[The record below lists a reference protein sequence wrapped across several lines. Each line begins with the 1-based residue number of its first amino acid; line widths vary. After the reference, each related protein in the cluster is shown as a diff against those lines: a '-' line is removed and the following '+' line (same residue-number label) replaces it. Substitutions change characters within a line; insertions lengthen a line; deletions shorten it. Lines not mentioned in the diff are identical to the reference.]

1 MGDGPS
7 YESEPEPVRETVPPV
22 IPNQR
27 EPEKLPPIPENLPE
41 LPETESEPEQM
52 TDDDDL
58 PLAELQR
65 RWREEKAQ
73 EEIEENLPLS
83 ELAKNLASKPS
94 EPVETPSVPVKRPRD
109 RSESSSSDLETRS
122 PSGKYSCVEPSDVDS
137 DSTDI
142 DTDLSTG
149 ECMARVE
156 VTNPSVSKAQL
167 LSQLMKAQQ
176 CSVQKSQSMLQTM
189 MEKNQ
194 AMMDQMLAVV
204 SKL

>member
-1 MGDGPS
+1 M
-7 YESEPEPVRETVPPV
+7 
-22 IPNQR
+22 
-27 EPEKLPPIPENLPE
+27 
-41 LPETESEPEQM
+41 
-52 TDDDDL
+52 
-58 PLAELQR
+58 
-65 RWREEKAQ
+65 
-73 EEIEENLPLS
+73 
-83 ELAKNLASKPS
+83 
-94 EPVETPSVPVKRPRD
+94 
-109 RSESSSSDLETRS
+109 
-122 PSGKYSCVEPSDVDS
+122 DS

-142 DTDLSTG
+142 DTDLSIG

-176 CSVQKSQSMLQTM
+176 TM